1 MGNYFVTSVE
11 IVISA
16 VFKDSRRSTCGLIW
30 IKSQKVKRCTETEFC
45 VCVWGE
51 ISYVTG
57 KILKFKL

>member
-30 IKSQKVKRCTETEFC
+30 IKSQKVKRCTETESFVC
-45 VCVWGE
+45 VCGGGNKLCNWE
-51 ISYVTG
+51 NI
-57 KILKFKL
+57 KI